1 MENKEPSYYMIIPAT
16 VWNSDIKD
24 KAKLIY
30 GHITVLANQKGYCW
44 ATNIHLAKA
53 VGVRNKETVS
63 GYISDL
69 KELGVI
75 TTQVILHEDSKQV
88 KERRIYLSTPIN
100 QEINSINQEVNR
112 PVNQEVN
119 RPVNQEVTGNTTSNN
134 NINNNTI
141 SDDDYYGKIFFKIV
155 DGYPTNRIGNRQHGL
170 KKFKLLSKQDAKLAA
185 KNLKRYLNL
194 AGKFVKSLQNYIQE
208 ECYSEEWLKAEELN
222 KSKKQNTNNN
232 KVSTK
237 TLNENYDNVD

>member
-1 MENKEPSYYMIIPAT
+1 MKKKKMENKEPSYYMIIPAT

-44 ATNIHLAKA
+44 ATNSHLAKA

-119 RPVNQEVTGNTTSNN
+119 RPINQEVTGNTTSNN

-141 SDDDYYGKIFFKIV
+141 
-155 DGYPTNRIGNRQHGL
+155 
-170 KKFKLLSKQDAKLAA
+170 
-185 KNLKRYLNL
+185 
-194 AGKFVKSLQNYIQE
+194 
-208 ECYSEEWLKAEELN
+208 
-222 KSKKQNTNNN
+222 
-232 KVSTK
+232 
-237 TLNENYDNVD
+237 

>member
-1 MENKEPSYYMIIPAT
+1 MKKKKMENKEPSYYMIIPAT

-44 ATNIHLAKA
+44 ATNSHLAKA

-88 KERRIYLSTPIN
+88 KERRIYLSTPVN

-119 RPVNQEVTGNTTSNN
+119 RPINQEVTGNTTSNN

-141 SDDDYYGKIFFKIV
+141 LEDDWYGKIFFKIV
-155 DGYPTNRIGNRQHGL
+155 DSYPANRIGNRQHGL
-170 KKFKLLSKQDAKLAA
+170 KKFKLLTKDNAKLAA
-185 KNLKRYLNL
+185 TNLKRYLKL
-194 AGKFVKSLQNYIQE
+194 SEGFHKSLQNYIIE
-208 ECYSEEWLKAEELN
+208 ECYSEKWLKAEETKNN
-222 KSKKQNTNNN
+222 KQDTNNTNTFTG
-232 KVSTK
+232 K
-237 TLNENYDNVD
+237 Y